1 MDDFETQLSGDLEAI
16 HEAGLWRELRAIES
30 AQTSRIRFDGCE
42 ILNFS
47 SNDYLGLAA
56 HAALGQV
63 ATEAIERFGVG
74 SGASRLVCGSLNP
87 HHELEVALAGWLDA
101 ESALVFSSGFAAAQ
115 GAITSVVGKGD
126 VVVIDKKVHAS
137 TVDAAK
143 LSGARLR
150 VFRHNDLENLESILR
165 WANDKGGRVLV
176 VTETV
181 FSMDGDSPNLE
192 NLVELKERYG
202 AWLMLDE
209 AHALGCYGEDGGGLA
224 KRLAKRVE
232 IRLGTLGKAVGAA
245 GGFVCGS
252 RFLIELLVNKAR
264 SFIFST
270 APSPAVSAA
279 AFAGIKLIRSSEGAE
294 LRNRLWARVEQLRD
308 GVGGQGWMVQNN
320 PSVILPIV
328 IGNEAKAMAAMDQLR
343 EAGLFIPSIRF
354 PTVARN
360 EARLRV
366 TVSASHTEDDVA
378 RLRDALATIR

>member
-137 TVDAAK
+137 TVDATK

-150 VFRHNDLENLESILR
+150 VFRHNDLGNLESILR

-308 GVGGQGWMVQNN
+308 GVVGQGWMVQNN

-343 EAGLFIPSIRF
+343 EAGLFIPAIRF

>member
-137 TVDAAK
+137 TVDATK

-308 GVGGQGWMVQNN
+308 GVAGQGWMVQNN

-343 EAGLFIPSIRF
+343 EAGLFIPAIRF